1 MNFLS
6 PEMLFGLLIA
16 PLAAFA
22 YWRWFGR
29 GAGEN
34 HVLHPD
40 LEVLTRASGSN
51 AWRRHGA
58 AAVYV
63 LALGLG
69 AVALA
74 RPQAVIPAPDARA
87 GVMLTIDVSGSMRA
101 TDVKPTRI
109 DAAKQAAHNFVERLP
124 NEVKAGLVS
133 FAGYAV
139 LEAPLATA
147 HDEVLEKIM
156 GLERHRGTAIGE
168 GLLESLRSLPL
179 TPDGKIDGPQ
189 TVILLSDGRNTTGT
203 APKDAAQQAR
213 KLGVKVHTIG
223 IGTTGS
229 NAAQESPFMGF
240 DESEL
245 RGIADATGGRYYAVG
260 SAERLEQVYR
270 ELGREIGWRPQRTE
284 ITALFAVLT
293 ALLLGSS
300 LIWSQVQRRII

>member
-6 PEMLFGLLIA
+6 PELLIGLLIA
-16 PLAAFA
+16 PLAALA
-22 YWRWFGR
+22 YWRWFSR

-40 LEVLTRASGSN
+40 LEVLTRASGSDV
-51 AWRRHGA
+51 WRRHGA
-58 AAVYV
+58 AAVYI

-87 GVMLTIDVSGSMRA
+87 GVMLSIDVSGSMRA
-101 TDVKPTRI
+101 TDVQPTRI
-109 DAAKQAAHNFVERLP
+109 DAAKQAAHHFVQRLP

-139 LEAPLATA
+139 LEAPLTTA
-147 HDEVLEKIM
+147 HDEVLEKIV

-168 GLLESLRSLPL
+168 GLLESLRALPL
-179 TPDGKIDGPQ
+179 TPDGKVDGPQ

-203 APKDAAQQAR
+203 APQEAAQRAR

-223 IGTTGS
+223 VGTVGS
-229 NAAQESPFMGF
+229 NAAQESTFMGF

-245 RGIADATGGRYYAVG
+245 RGIADATGGRYYAVN
-260 SAERLEQVYR
+260 SAERLEQVYQ

-284 ITALFAVLT
+284 ITGLFAALT

-300 LIWSQVQRRII
+300 LIWSQVQRRVV